1 MRLEF
6 LSPVSASDLN
16 KDVTGRGLP
25 PKALRAPGG
34 RFSDWALL
42 SSSLLSPTTTD
53 DHHPRPGGPALSV
66 RFRFQLLFFLILL
79 VGCGSSTDPG
89 EGDDGFDLGSA
100 FDAEDAEFEEDATGG
115 RFRFD
120 DIDFGARDSSTLT
133 SGDKAVLDGFA
144 AVFEGLPGA
153 RYRIES
159 HTDER
164 GSESSNNSLTR
175 ARAEAVFEYL
185 TDTVGGPGPYI
196 ERAGLGETEPL
207 EGGSNQAAW
216 DRNDRVE
223 VVVTY
228 PDVPVTRF
236 VLEARRLDVVHDCDT
251 NPEPGVLQPG
261 DFYVTVSIRVSNRDG
276 FFVMD
281 EIVDRLVTAND
292 GETLELE
299 IAASAAI
306 RAIEA
311 DIVEIYVEFEEWDG
325 SGNFDFRRSQLF
337 QFGYVPELD
346 CWGPWEGG
354 ACGVAETGL
363 IAVEDGS
370 SSGPCEVSLEW
381 TLRLE
386 NIR

>member
-1 MRLEF
+1 MSIRF
-6 LSPVSASDLN
+6 RIQA
-16 KDVTGRGLP
+16 
-25 PKALRAPGG
+25 AL
-34 RFSDWALL
+34 ALL
-42 SSSLLSPTTTD
+42 
-53 DHHPRPGGPALSV
+53 
-66 RFRFQLLFFLILL
+66 LI
-79 VGCGSSTDPG
+79 VGCDSSTDPG
-89 EGDDGFDLGSA
+89 EGSGSFDLGSA
-100 FDAEDAEFEEDATGG
+100 FDAEVVEFEGESTGG
-115 RFRFD
+115 RLRFD
-120 DIDFGARDSSTLT
+120 GIDFGDRNSSALT
-133 SGDKAVLDGFA
+133 DDDKAVLDGFA

-159 HTDER
+159 HTDAR
-164 GSESSNNSLTR
+164 GTDAANGSLTR

-185 TDTVGGPGPYI
+185 AYTVGGPGPYI
-196 ERAGLGETEPL
+196 ESAGLGETEPL
-207 EGGSNQAAW
+207 VEESTQAAW
-216 DRNDRVE
+216 ARNDRIE

-228 PDVPVTRF
+228 PDVPITRF
-236 VLEARRLDVVHDCDT
+236 VLQARRLDVVKDCDV

-276 FFVMD
+276 FFVMN

-311 DIVEIYVEFEEWDG
+311 DIVEIYVGFEEFDG

-337 QFGYVPELD
+337 QLGYVPELD
-346 CWGPWEGG
+346 CWGPWNGN
-354 ACGVAETGL
+354 ACGVTESGI

-370 SSGPCEVSLEW
+370 TGGPPCETSLEW

-386 NIR
+386 RIR